1 MNVLRSQMRISIIC
15 VMQTPPLAQMHP
27 LTTFATL
34 SLVAVLLHSTEAS
47 AATDEFRVVV
57 QGHVFQPPEIVI
69 PADTRVKLVV
79 ENRDSTPEEFDSYAL
94 NREKVIAGKSSATI
108 YIGPLPPGRYPFIG
122 EFHEDS
128 AKGAVVAK

>member
-1 MNVLRSQMRISIIC
+1 
-15 VMQTPPLAQMHP
+15 MHP

-34 SLVAVLLHSTEAS
+34 SLVAVLLHSTQAS

-94 NREKVIAGKSSATI
+94 NREKVIAGKSAATI
-108 YIGPLPPGRYPFIG
+108 YIGPLRPGRYPFIG
-122 EFHEDS
+122 EFHADS